1 MAYRYPPP
9 FMNKLTS
16 EIESY
21 PPVHMM
27 NFNIPPPGFR
37 PTCAMEMW
45 RPDTF
50 QCHPQ
55 PSPQPSVLLPSNVH
69 TVLQPQ
75 EWGQVNASCQE
86 VHAHPT
92 SDLLW
97 VKDWLQRRKTTDT
110 HSQQKQSAVPLKLF
124 DARCMLKLC
133 LAKLEEL
140 DSLQVD
146 LKINCHDLSPSCW
159 RKKWDHIKK
168 VQAEISICLDNLHD
182 PATLDALKMT
192 LQKRKKKRLRERRQ
206 RALHKEALRE
216 SHIRRQ
222 QLHQNIDTWLKNMQE
237 LVEEAKRD
245 ESLKHEADQVL
256 SEVTRKKSEAQRQIN
271 MLAALQKLRR
281 VRAQMATHRGERVDA
296 ESGLRFVRV
305 TEHLVKLWEDQLK
318 GYEIEE
324 QGLRVM
330 LDEAVV
336 ERTKSEISQD
346 KQILTEWKTLLFGKQ
361 ETYSS
366 FYNAAEQDVDAFIAI
381 RHSWDKF
388 MASPGVVMSS
398 SIPVGWVLP
407 SNPSSE
413 KWESLL
419 TNKEHLKM

>member
-1 MAYRYPPP
+1 M
-9 FMNKLTS
+9 
-16 EIESY
+16 
-21 PPVHMM
+21 
-27 NFNIPPPGFR
+27 
-37 PTCAMEMW
+37 
-45 RPDTF
+45 
-50 QCHPQ
+50 
-55 PSPQPSVLLPSNVH
+55 
-69 TVLQPQ
+69 
-75 EWGQVNASCQE
+75 
-86 VHAHPT
+86 
-92 SDLLW
+92 
-97 VKDWLQRRKTTDT
+97 
-110 HSQQKQSAVPLKLF
+110 KLF

-133 LAKLEEL
+133 LTKLEEL

-146 LKINCHDLSPSCW
+146 LKINYHDLSPSCW
-159 RKKWDHIKK
+159 RQKWDHVKK
-168 VQAEISICLDNLHD
+168 VQAEISICLDKLHD
-182 PATLDALKMT
+182 PATLDALRMT

-222 QLHQNIDTWLKNMQE
+222 HLHQNIDTWLKNMQE
-237 LVEEAKRD
+237 VVEEAKRD

-281 VRAQMATHRGERVDA
+281 VRAQMATNRGEHVDA

-318 GYEIEE
+318 GYEVEE

-346 KQILTEWKTLLFGKQ
+346 KQILTEWETLLFGKR
-361 ETYSS
+361 EAYSN
-366 FYNAAEQDVDAFIAI
+366 FYKAAEQDMDAFVAI

-388 MASPGVVMSS
+388 VASQGIVMSS

-419 TNKEHLKM
+419 TNNKHSKV

>member
-1 MAYRYPPP
+1 
-9 FMNKLTS
+9 MNKLTS
-16 EIESY
+16 EVESY

-92 SDLLW
+92 TDLLW
-97 VKDWLQRRKTTDT
+97 VKDWLQRRKTTGT

-124 DARCMLKLC
+124 DARCMLKLF

-140 DSLQVD
+140 ESLQVD
-146 LKINCHDLSPSCW
+146 LKINYHDLSPSCW

-168 VQAEISICLDNLHD
+168 VQAEISIYLDNLHD

-206 RALHKEALRE
+206 RALRKEALRE

-271 MLAALQKLRR
+271 MLAALQKLRH
-281 VRAQMATHRGERVDA
+281 VRAQMATHRGERIDA

-336 ERTKSEISQD
+336 ERTKSEIS
-346 KQILTEWKTLLFGKQ
+346 
-361 ETYSS
+361 
-366 FYNAAEQDVDAFIAI
+366 
-381 RHSWDKF
+381 
-388 MASPGVVMSS
+388 
-398 SIPVGWVLP
+398 
-407 SNPSSE
+407 
-413 KWESLL
+413 
-419 TNKEHLKM
+419 